1 MNGNRIKEVKARQVL
16 DSKGRPVVETE
27 IYTENGKM
35 GRAGASTGTSVGKN
49 ESYVLRDN
57 NKELFGGLSVFKAVK
72 NIEEI
77 IGPALVGMD
86 VTDQQAVDHRM
97 IELDGTRYKTNLGG
111 NAIYS
116 VSCAAARAAAASV
129 GKPLWRYLAEEEPER
144 VFAPAYNM
152 INGGTYGNY
161 TLAFQEFI
169 VIPKNVSTFYEG
181 SRIGVEIFQ
190 KMGDIIKKYNNGKPP
205 VMGNYSGY
213 GAPSDDPFV
222 LFDMLMEAAS
232 SLGYEDKIV
241 FSMDCAASEIYDE
254 ARDAYLYKGT
264 YIDRD
269 EMISLLSRIAH
280 KYPIGFIEDALQE
293 EDFEGFKKAR
303 KEIQAVLIGD
313 DFICS
318 SIDRAKKAIDMDAIQ
333 GMILKPNQIGTLTEA
348 IETVRFMKQH
358 DLLVVASG
366 RAGGVIDDP
375 NAELAIALGLPIMK
389 TGAPRSGERT
399 IFTNTGLRVEEQL
412 KPGKTMADVLKVP
425 GFERL
430 G

>member
-1 MNGNRIKEVKARQVL
+1 
-16 DSKGRPVVETE
+16 
-27 IYTENGKM
+27 
-35 GRAGASTGTSVGKN
+35 
-49 ESYVLRDN
+49 
-57 NKELFGGLSVFKAVK
+57 
-72 NIEEI
+72 
-77 IGPALVGMD
+77 
-86 VTDQQAVDHRM
+86 
-97 IELDGTRYKTNLGG
+97 
-111 NAIYS
+111 
-116 VSCAAARAAAASV
+116 
-129 GKPLWRYLAEEEPER
+129 
-144 VFAPAYNM
+144 
-152 INGGTYGNY
+152 
-161 TLAFQEFI
+161 
-169 VIPKNVSTFYEG
+169 
-181 SRIGVEIFQ
+181 
-190 KMGDIIKKYNNGKPP
+190 
-205 VMGNYSGY
+205 
-213 GAPSDDPFV
+213 
-222 LFDMLMEAAS
+222 
-232 SLGYEDKIV
+232 
-241 FSMDCAASEIYDE
+241 
-254 ARDAYLYKGT
+254 
-264 YIDRD
+264 
-269 EMISLLSRIAH
+269 MISLLSRIAH

-399 IFTNTGLRVEEQL
+399 IFTNIGLRVEEQL